1 MRHEVLTHRGGD
13 VRQPRRRGR
22 RRARDGCQARPAGDS
37 AGAAEEDRAALRR
50 GASWP
55 DASRKGAVCGSH
67 IAQTAPFRHVAARG
81 GRGAQP
87 PASLRGTMKSGP
99 TGQMRSSNPPP
110 GCGGG
115 LRQGRPGRR
124 ARPHGKTQWECTQIG
139 ENGLLTLVWGICVHC
154 CERVALGDTSV
165 STTMGCLRHR
175 WSPASAGHPQHTER
189 RPDVRSMRLSGSFLS
204 ACLGCPSRTLPLRS
218 E

>member
-1 MRHEVLTHRGGD
+1 MRSSLTGVGTCVSRDVAGGGGRATVARPDLRGTAPGL
-13 VRQPRRRGR
+13 RRRT
-22 RRARDGCQARPAGDS
+22 ARPCGEAHPGPTPHGKARS
-37 AGAAEEDRAALRR
+37 AAPTSRRLRL
-50 GASWP
+50 SVTSP
-55 DASRKGAVCGSH
+55 
-67 IAQTAPFRHVAARG
+67 PG

-204 ACLGCPSRTLPLRS
+204 ACFGCPSRTLPLRC